1 MAKLAYSK
9 LNLKP
14 DVATVSMSWGDYEVE
29 VRKYLPLE
37 DKVEMISRIVNQ
49 SVDDNGFYNPLRV
62 NLYLTLEVVYA
73 YTNLSFTEKQKEN
86 PFKLYDSL
94 VSSGFVTNLMAMMNE
109 TELDEVRNFTY
120 EVIDNIYHFKN
131 SVLGILET
139 ISTDYSNLDLNA
151 SEIQKKLAD
160 PENLEL
166 LKGVLTKLG

>member
-14 DVATVSMSWGDYEVE
+14 DVSTVSMAWGDYEVE

-37 DKVEMISRIVNQ
+37 EKVELVSRIVNQ

-62 NLYLTLEVVYA
+62 NLYMTLEIVYA

-86 PFKLYDSL
+86 PFKLYDAL
-94 VSSGFVTNLMAMMNE
+94 VSTGFVTSLMATMCE
-109 TELDEVRNFTY
+109 TELEEVREFTY
-120 EVIDNIYHFKN
+120 EVIENIYHFKN
-131 SVLGILET
+131 SALGILET

>member
-14 DVATVSMSWGDYEVE
+14 DAATVSMPWGDYEVE

-86 PFKLYDSL
+86 PFKLYDAL

-120 EVIDNIYHFKN
+120 EVIENIYQFKN
-131 SVLGILET
+131 SALGILET

-151 SEIQKKLAD
+151 SEIQQKLAD

>member
-14 DVATVSMSWGDYEVE
+14 DVATVSMPWGDYEVE

-94 VSSGFVTNLMAMMNE
+94 VSSGFVAGLMAMMNE

>member
-14 DVATVSMSWGDYEVE
+14 DVATVSMPWGDYEVE

-120 EVIDNIYHFKN
+120 EVIDNIYHYRN
-131 SVLGILET
+131 SAMGILNF
-139 ISTDYSNLDLNA
+139 IAADYSTLDMSA
-151 SEIQKKLAD
+151 EEIQKKLSD
-160 PENLEL
+160 PENL
-166 LKGVLTKLG
+166 KIVKDVVAKLG

>member
-14 DVATVSMSWGDYEVE
+14 DVATVSMPWGDYEVE

-160 PENLEL
+160 PENLEF

>member
-14 DVATVSMSWGDYEVE
+14 DVATVSMPWGDYEVE